1 MSTFPLNAHLQ
12 TALDAFIRAANNL
25 LSAVQF
31 GGMSAADEVRQTR
44 TMIDALEALEAAQR
58 GLRTVCER

>member
-1 MSTFPLNAHLQ
+1 LQ